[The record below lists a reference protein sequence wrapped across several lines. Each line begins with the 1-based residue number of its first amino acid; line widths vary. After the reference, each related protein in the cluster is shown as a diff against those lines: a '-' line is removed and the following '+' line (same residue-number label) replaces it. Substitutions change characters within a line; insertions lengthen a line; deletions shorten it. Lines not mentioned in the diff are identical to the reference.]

1 MTENSKTNP
10 DRVTILRTG
19 DLSPVVAEVLKVVD
33 KIQSNFDHA
42 PLKILVKPNVVAP
55 FPPERGVTT
64 NPALVHEICGALKGL
79 GHTVSMGDCPGGNPG
94 KTEETF
100 RRAGFLDLCGD
111 NYTNIGQDA
120 REVFFPC
127 RECGKLFLAGAALE
141 ADLIISMPRFKTSSY
156 QFLTGAVKNLYGV
169 IPGTQKMR
177 IHREFPERDDFAG
190 MLIDLASLLPPRI
203 AVIDGGLVME
213 GNGPIHGD
221 IRRENLYIVSNSI
234 FAADYAMALMM
245 GYDPE
250 MVPTV
255 RLSSERGLLI
265 QEEIEFNPPGAP
277 ESLPDFVHPVTFS
290 GGAAGDA
297 DAMDA
302 SVREMVSVRVTFDE
316 DSCVQC
322 GLCAENCPTGS
333 IKMNP
338 YPVLSQETCI
348 SCFCC
353 NELCPTGAARLEK
366 DLENIWSEAMKNEA
380 GQLD

>member
-1 MTENSKTNP
+1 
-10 DRVTILRTG
+10 
-19 DLSPVVAEVLKVVD
+19 
-33 KIQSNFDHA
+33 
-42 PLKILVKPNVVAP
+42 
-55 FPPERGVTT
+55 
-64 NPALVHEICGALKGL
+64 
-79 GHTVSMGDCPGGNPG
+79 
-94 KTEETF
+94 
-100 RRAGFLDLCGD
+100 
-111 NYTNIGQDA
+111 
-120 REVFFPC
+120 
-127 RECGKLFLAGAALE
+127 
-141 ADLIISMPRFKTSSY
+141 
-156 QFLTGAVKNLYGV
+156 
-169 IPGTQKMR
+169 
-177 IHREFPERDDFAG
+177 
-190 MLIDLASLLPPRI
+190 
-203 AVIDGGLVME
+203 
-213 GNGPIHGD
+213 
-221 IRRENLYIVSNSI
+221 
-234 FAADYAMALMM
+234 M

-366 DLENIWSEAMKNEA
+366 DLGTIWSEAMKNEA